1 MLGSGSQWASAAMKF
16 KVLGPMEVRRGDQA
30 LGLGGAKQ
38 RALLAI
44 LLIEAN
50 HVVGIERLARL
61 LWRDEPPP
69 TSDHIIEV
77 YVSQLRRALEPAGA
91 PYHVLVRK
99 PSGYMLQVAPDAVDA
114 AEFQALVEAAK
125 SAAPE
130 QAEAQLTRA
139 LNMWRGPAL
148 ADFAG
153 EPFAVSEAARLNEL
167 RLHAREERIEA
178 ELALGRHGQLIGDLQ
193 GLVEEHPL
201 RERLCGQLMLALY
214 RSGRQAEASDLYQR
228 TRHRLVDELGME
240 PGPDLQLLLRR
251 ILQQDAGLAAGP
263 SGGSTPILPSGTV
276 TFLLTDVE
284 GSTRR
289 WDRHPAAMRRAM
301 EVHDAV
307 VGRLL
312 ITHGGMQV
320 ESGREGDS
328 ILATFTRASDAV
340 ACGAA
345 IQREFAAQAWPEGA
359 DLHIRVALNSGEAE
373 LRSGHYYG
381 PAVYRCARL
390 LATGHGD
397 QVLLTLATRDL
408 VIDAMPEGVGLRELG
423 SHGLRNLERPEVV
436 FQVIAPGLRAEFPPL
451 KSMGPR
457 RHNLPVSPNGFVG
470 RTSELAEIKDR
481 LAANRMLTLTGAGG
495 TGKTRLAL
503 QVAADLLEGFKD
515 GVWLVELASLS
526 QPELVPQAAAEA
538 LGVREEAGRPIGKTL
553 SGWLRDKNLLLL
565 LDNCEHLV
573 PAVVSLA
580 DQLLRDCPE
589 VRLLATSRAA
599 LRVNGEAITRVG
611 PLSES
616 DAVVLF
622 ADRSSAVQPSFR
634 LTEDNSGAVAQICRR
649 VEGIPLAI
657 ELAAG
662 RARMMTPAEILAR
675 LQDSFD
681 LLAGGSRSADARHE
695 TLKAAMDWSYWL
707 LNEEEQ
713 RLFRR
718 LTVFAGGFSLEA
730 AEAVCPNGGLDR
742 DAVMHLL
749 GRLVEQSLVIVNT
762 AGQGQARTRYRL
774 LEALREYGR
783 TKLEE
788 SLEGDV
794 VRRRHAAHFVALA
807 EAAAPK
813 LDERD
818 RLGWLERL
826 DLDRENLRAVFERSA
841 GTEADTHLRLAVAL
855 TGFWDARGGYS
866 EGRARLSS
874 ALSRGGQPSR
884 VRAEAMRCASFMAWA
899 QGDFAAAMSLCEKS
913 LKLCR
918 RIRDRRGEG
927 MGLQQLGQIAFQQ
940 DDFPRARSLLDSALE
955 IAAEVQDEHLA
966 SLCRFR
972 LGMIALQDGDLE
984 ASSQLLQASLESG
997 RRSGYEEMVVM
1008 SLLALGHLAV
1018 REGRFDEAGAFLAE
1032 GLIIWR
1038 DRGGPRQIASLIE
1051 AFAVLAAAQ
1060 GDGPRALRLAAAA
1073 ESLRKEIAAA
1083 PAHTFQRDLTERL
1096 RPAREG
1102 LGDQALAAAA
1112 LSAPMSRQEAIA
1124 YALTA
1129 SPVLAGEG

>member
-1 MLGSGSQWASAAMKF
+1 MKF

-30 LGLGGAKQ
+30 LALGGPKQ

-50 HVVGIERLARL
+50 HVVGLERLADL
-61 LWRDEPPP
+61 LWTDEPPT

-77 YVSQLRRALEPAGA
+77 YVSQLRRALEPAAA
-91 PYHVLVRK
+91 PYQVLVRK
-99 PSGYMLQVAPDAVDA
+99 PSGYMLQVAPDAIDA
-114 AEFQALVEAAK
+114 GEFQDLVEAAK
-125 SAAPE
+125 SSAPE

-139 LNMWRGPAL
+139 LSLWRGPAL

-153 EPFAVSEAARLNEL
+153 EPFAVSEAGRLNEL

-178 ELALGRHGQLIGDLQ
+178 ELALGRHGRLIGELQ
-193 GLVEEHPL
+193 ALVEEHPL
-201 RERLCGQLMLALY
+201 RERLGGQLMLALY

-228 TRHRLVDELGME
+228 TRQRLVDELGME

-263 SGGSTPILPSGTV
+263 SGPPTAILPSGTV
-276 TFLLTDVE
+276 TFMLTDVE

-289 WDRHPAAMRRAM
+289 WDRNPAAMRLAM
-301 EVHDAV
+301 EAHDAV
-307 VGRLL
+307 VGRLV
-312 ITHGGMQV
+312 IAHGGMQV

-340 ACGAA
+340 ACGVA

-359 DLHIRVALNSGEAE
+359 AVHIRIAINSGEAQ

-397 QVLLTLATRDL
+397 QVLLTQATRDL

-423 SHGLRNLERPEVV
+423 SHGLRDLERPEVV
-436 FQVIAPGLRAEFPPL
+436 FQVTAPGLRAEFPPL
-451 KSMGPR
+451 KSMDPR

-470 RTSELAEIKDR
+470 RIGELAEIKER

-503 QVAADLLEGFKD
+503 QAAADLLEGFKD
-515 GVWLVELASLS
+515 GVWLVELAGLG
-526 QPELVPQAAAEA
+526 QPELVAQAAAET
-538 LGVREEAGRPIGKTL
+538 LGVREEAGRPIVTTL

-580 DQLLRDCPE
+580 DHLLHECPD

-611 PLSES
+611 PLSEA

-622 ADRSSAVQPSFR
+622 ANRSNAVQPDFR
-634 LTEDNSGAVAQICRR
+634 LTEDNSRSVVQICRR

-662 RARMMTPAEILAR
+662 RARMMTPAEILTR

-681 LLAGGSRSADARHE
+681 LLAGGSRSAGARHE

-718 LTVFAGGFSLEA
+718 LSIFAGGFSLEA
-730 AEAVCPNGGLDR
+730 AEAVCPNDGLDR
-742 DAVMHLL
+742 DAVVHLL
-749 GRLVEQSLVIVNT
+749 GRLVEQSMVIVNM
-762 AGQGQARTRYRL
+762 AGQGQARTRYGL

-783 TKLEE
+783 AKLEE

-818 RLGWLERL
+818 RLQWLERL
-826 DLDRENLRAVFERSA
+826 DLDRDNLRAVFEKSA

-874 ALSRGGQPSR
+874 ALSRGGKPSR
-884 VRAEAMRCASFMAWA
+884 VQAEAMRCAGFMAWA
-899 QGDFAAAMSLCEKS
+899 QGDFAAATSLCEKS

-927 MGLQQLGQIAFQQ
+927 MGLQHLGQIAFQQ
-940 DDFPRARSLLDSALE
+940 DDFARARSLLDSALE

-972 LGMIALQDGDLE
+972 LGMIELQDGDLE

-997 RRSGYEEMVVM
+997 RRAGHEEMVVM

-1032 GLIIWR
+1032 GLITWR

-1060 GDGPRALRLAAAA
+1060 GDAPRALRLAAAA

-1102 LGDQALAAAA
+1102 LGDKALAAAN
-1112 LSAPMSRQEAIA
+1112 LGAPMSRQEAIA

-1129 SPVLAGEG
+1129 SPLLAGEG

>member
-1 MLGSGSQWASAAMKF
+1 
-16 KVLGPMEVRRGDQA
+16 MEVRRGDQA

-50 HVVGIERLARL
+50 HLVGLERLAQL

-91 PYHVLVRK
+91 PYQVLVRK
-99 PSGYMLQVAPDAVDA
+99 PSGYMLQVARDAVDA
-114 AEFQALVEAAK
+114 AEFQDLVEAAK

-130 QAEAQLTRA
+130 EAAAQLTRA
-139 LNMWRGPAL
+139 LSMWRGPTL

-167 RLHAREERIEA
+167 RLHATEERIEA
-178 ELALGRHGQLIGDLQ
+178 ELALGRHAQSIGELQ
-193 GLVEEHPL
+193 SLVEEHPL

-228 TRHRLVDELGME
+228 TRRRLVDELGME
-240 PGPDLQLLLRR
+240 PGPDLQLLLKR
-251 ILQQDAGLAAGP
+251 ILQQDPGLAATP
-263 SGGSTPILPSGTV
+263 SGPASQTLPSGTV

-289 WDRHPAAMRRAM
+289 WDRNPAAMRLAM
-301 EVHDAV
+301 EAHDAIL
-307 VGRLL
+307 GRL
-312 ITHGGMQV
+312 ITANGGMQV

-328 ILATFTRASDAV
+328 ILATFARASDAV
-340 ACGAA
+340 ACGVAM
-345 IQREFAAQAWPEGA
+345 QRELSAHDWPEGA
-359 DLHIRVALNSGEAE
+359 DVHIRVAINSGEAE

-397 QVLLTLATRDL
+397 QVLLTHATRDL
-408 VIDAMPEGVGLRELG
+408 VIDALPEGLGLRELG
-423 SHGLRNLERPEVV
+423 SHGLRNLERPEVI
-436 FQVIAPGLRAEFPPL
+436 FQVVAPGLRAEFPPL
-451 KSMGPR
+451 KSTDPR

-470 RTSELAEIKDR
+470 RMGELVEIKER
-481 LAANRMLTLTGAGG
+481 LVANRMLTLTGAGG

-503 QVAADLLEGFKD
+503 QAAADLIEGFKD

-526 QPELVPQAAAEA
+526 RPELVAQTAADTI
-538 LGVREEAGRPIGKTL
+538 GVREEPGRPILKTL
-553 SGWLRDKNLLLL
+553 CEWLRDKNLLLV

-580 DQLLRDCPE
+580 DNLLRECPD

-622 ADRSSAVQPSFR
+622 ADRSSAVQPDFR
-634 LTEDNSGAVAQICRR
+634 MTEDNSQSVVQICRR

-662 RARMMTPAEILAR
+662 RARMMAPAEILTR
-675 LQDSFD
+675 LQDSFGV
-681 LLAGGSRSADARHE
+681 LAGGSRSADARHE
-695 TLKAAMDWSYWL
+695 TLKAAMDWSYRL

-718 LTVFAGGFSLEA
+718 LSVFAGGFSLAA
-730 AEAVCPNGGLDR
+730 AEAVCTYDGLDR

-749 GRLVEQSLVIVNT
+749 GRLVEQSMVNVNM
-762 AGQGQARTRYRL
+762 AGQGPARTRYGL
-774 LEALREYGR
+774 LETLRDYGR
-783 TKLEE
+783 EKLEE
-788 SLEGDV
+788 SLEADGT
-794 VRRRHAAHFVALA
+794 RRRHAGHFLTLA

-813 LDERD
+813 LDGRD
-818 RLGWLERL
+818 RLEWLASL
-826 DLDRENLRAVFERSA
+826 NLDRDNLRAVFERSN
-841 GTEADTHLRLAVAL
+841 GTAADTELRLAVAL
-855 TGFWDARGGYS
+855 KGFWDAQGGYS
-866 EGRARLSS
+866 EGRARVTS
-874 ALSRGGQPSR
+874 ALSRGGKPSR
-884 VRAEAMRCASFMAWA
+884 MRAEAMQCAGFMAWA
-899 QGDFAAAMSLCEKS
+899 QGDFTAATSWCEKS

-918 RIRDRRGEG
+918 RLRDRRGEG
-927 MGLQQLGQIAFQQ
+927 MCLQQLGQIAFQQ
-940 DDFPRARSLLDSALE
+940 DDFSRARSFLELGLAIALE
-955 IAAEVQDEHLA
+955 LRDERLA
-966 SLCRFR
+966 SLCRIR
-972 LGMIALQDGDLE
+972 LGIIALQEGDLA

-997 RRSGYEEMVVM
+997 RRAGYEEMIVM
-1008 SLLALGHLAV
+1008 SLSALGHLAL
-1018 REGRFDEAGAFLAE
+1018 REGRLNEAGALLSE
-1032 GLIIWR
+1032 GLAMWR
-1038 DRGGPRQIASLIE
+1038 DRGVPRQIASLLE
-1051 AFAVLAAAQ
+1051 AFAELAIAR
-1060 GDGPRALRLAAAA
+1060 GDAPRALRLAATAD
-1073 ESLRKEIAAA
+1073 SLRKEIAAA
-1083 PAHTFQRDLTERL
+1083 PAYIFQRDLMERL
-1096 RPAREG
+1096 RPSRDS
-1102 LGDQALAAAA
+1102 LGSGQASAAAD
-1112 LSAPMSRQEAIA
+1112 LGEPMDLQEAIA
-1124 YALTA
+1124 YALGEPSADVSA
-1129 SPVLAGEG
+1129 S